1 MLRSRSPGLRAAA
14 FALLGAALLLVAGLP
29 SRGDSST
36 LPRALSHAIPLSMW
50 FSRLPESNDLVANH
64 ASRVVERARR
74 SPSSAA
80 RDVDLTLRRFC
91 RSAPTIGHLARCA
104 RTALDADAEVEP
116 ANPEDVSD
124 ELPIRRIEGIGER
137 ANSIQRV
144 SAENVNAMSVELRRA
159 IHDLIRSVERCDL
172 AAIALRESRTPS
184 DFDSDAL
191 FDALKAAQP
200 TDLAHRSAKSG
211 AIASDAEE
219 WLDAAIELAD
229 AIDRARAVSEGVD
242 SLERFRTLP
251 DGEGVPRNL
260 IFASECSAGL
270 VLIGGSG
277 PTVMPLLG
285 VALAIDLGGS
295 DLWHADAAFAETPR
309 SSRTSLLLDVRGDDE
324 WRGDHAALLTACDG
338 VVVAVDFAGADAY
351 SADSFGV
358 GAAVNGASL
367 LVDCEGDDHY
377 EVGRYGL
384 GFGVLGAGVA
394 IDLSGDDVYR
404 GDRAILGVGAAGGLG
419 AFVDLAGDDLY
430 VTDLA
435 SRSPVSEYT
444 VGATCTV
451 AGLGEGY
458 GLFIE
463 RSGADT
469 YRLGRF
475 GGGAASGGG
484 LAACFDCGGDD
495 LYGGAERCFGTG
507 SDGGLGV
514 LRDLAGDD
522 DYLAR
527 GNSLGCGSGGI
538 GVFVD
543 DSGLDTTLALDP
555 SRGAV
560 EGGGF
565 SIFADVDVLP
575 TLRSD
580 DSRPRRR

>member
-1 MLRSRSPGLRAAA
+1 
-14 FALLGAALLLVAGLP
+14 
-29 SRGDSST
+29 
-36 LPRALSHAIPLSMW
+36 MW
-50 FSRLPESNDLVANH
+50 FSRIPPSTDPVPAH
-64 ASRVVERARR
+64 APRVVERARR
-74 SPSSAA
+74 SPSAA
-80 RDVDLTLRRFC
+80 ATDLDLTLRRFC
-91 RSAPTIGHLARCA
+91 RSSPTIGHLARCA
-104 RTALDADAEVEP
+104 RTALDADAEVDP
-116 ANPEDVSD
+116 ANQDDVSP

-159 IHDLIRSVERCDL
+159 IHDLIRSVERCDSAGL
-172 AAIALRESRTPS
+172 ALRESRAPS
-184 DFDSDAL
+184 DVDPKALFEALKDERSFDLATRTPDSDAV
-191 FDALKAAQP
+191 
-200 TDLAHRSAKSG
+200 
-211 AIASDAEE
+211 ASVAEE
-219 WLDAAIELAD
+219 WLDSTIELAD
-229 AIDRARAVSEGVD
+229 AIDRTRAVLEGVD

-251 DGEGVPRNL
+251 DGAGVPRNL

-295 DLWHADAAFAETPR
+295 DLWHADASFAEAPR
-309 SSRTSLLLDVRGDDE
+309 SSHTSIFLDVRGDDE
-324 WRGDHAALLTACDG
+324 WRGDHAPILTACEG

-351 SADSFGV
+351 SAHSFGI
-358 GAAVNGASL
+358 GAAVSGASL
-367 LVDCEGDDHY
+367 FVDCAGDDHY

-384 GFGVLGAGVA
+384 GLGVLGAGVA
-394 IDLSGDDVYR
+394 IDLAGDDVYR

-435 SRSPVSEYT
+435 GRSPVSEFT

-451 AGLGEGY
+451 AGLGEGF

-484 LAACFDCGGDD
+484 LAACFDGGGDD

-507 SDGGLGV
+507 SAGGLGV

-575 TLRSD
+575 TLRSG